1 VNSSNLMQQDAR
13 PFVILICL
21 IVFACVFIVYTA
33 QILPDRV
40 ATHFGTGN
48 EANGWMTRAGYVSF
62 MLAFTVGIA
71 GLLVFATGVLPA
83 RFPHWTNVPN
93 RDYWLAP
100 GRRAESFGYLA
111 AHGRRLA
118 YLVVMMML
126 GMHYSILIANQ
137 TQPPGL
143 PGSIF
148 TSILVS
154 FVLALLWWIVR
165 LYHRFPKPS
174 K

>member
-1 VNSSNLMQQDAR
+1 
-13 PFVILICL
+13 
-21 IVFACVFIVYTA
+21 
-33 QILPDRV
+33 
-40 ATHFGTGN
+40 
-48 EANGWMTRAGYVSF
+48 
-62 MLAFTVGIA
+62 
-71 GLLVFATGVLPA
+71 LPA

-165 LYHRFPKPS
+165 LYHRFPRPS

>member
-1 VNSSNLMQQDAR
+1 MQQDGRA
-13 PFVILICL
+13 FGILICL
-21 IVFACVFIVYTA
+21 IAFAAVFIVYTA
-33 QILPDRV
+33 QVLPDRV
-40 ATHFGTGN
+40 ATHFGAGK
-48 EANGWMTRAGYVSF
+48 EADGWMSRSGYVTF

-71 GLLVFATGVLPA
+71 GFVVFATGVLPA

-100 GRRAESFGYLA
+100 QRRVASLA
-111 AHGRRLA
+111 YVAGHGKRLA
-118 YLVVMMML
+118 YFVVMLML
-126 GMHYSILIANQ
+126 GMHYTILVANQ
-137 TQPPGL
+137 MQPPRL

-148 TSILVS
+148 TPILVS

-165 LYHRFPKPS
+165 LYRRFPKPS